1 MLFRQ
6 HAIVLRVNSTK
17 DEEERN
23 LKKQQ
28 RFIIYGRETC
38 PFCLHA
44 IDYCNAIGAPSIF
57 LDYSSEPEIIEEY
70 KQFYKQETV
79 PIILANDLETGET
92 RKIGGYPDLL
102 EYAK

>member
-1 MLFRQ
+1 M
-6 HAIVLRVNSTK
+6 
-17 DEEERN
+17 ERD
-23 LKKQQ
+23 LKKSE

-44 IDYCNAIGAPSIF
+44 IDYCNAIDAPSIF

-92 RKIGGYPDLL
+92 RKIGGYSDLL
-102 EYAK
+102 EYTK